1 MFVSTIGISAGSA
14 IAQGQGQI
22 GAQVQAA
29 HSHTAFLA
37 ENAVIAITAKI
48 DMIVKIF
55 VILIFPFFY

>member
-14 IAQGQGQI
+14 IAQGQI
-22 GAQVQAA
+22 GTQVQAA